1 MELRELLRLPVY
13 REMRVLAG
21 QGGLNRSVK
30 SVNMMD
36 APDIIDYLKPDEL
49 LLTTGYALRDK
60 PGELLR
66 LVRQMA
72 GAGCAGLGIKT
83 KRFLAEIPE
92 SVLALADE
100 LRFPLIELALSPSL
114 GELLQE
120 SLNFILEKHNDELRY
135 ALRMH
140 RDFSALIMKGG
151 GHDAIIQALSGLV
164 GGEGM
169 LVDQRGRVIG
179 GSAGRSGAAG
189 T

>member
-1 MELRELLRLPVY
+1 M
-13 REMRVLAG
+13 
-21 QGGLNRSVK
+21 
-30 SVNMMD
+30 
-36 APDIIDYLKPDEL
+36 
-49 LLTTGYALRDK
+49 
-60 PGELLR
+60 
-66 LVRQMA
+66 
-72 GAGCAGLGIKT
+72 
-83 KRFLAEIPE
+83 AEIPE

-189 T
+189 TARLQEQIQAAAARLRNFVCCPAGTGSAARSSCMRSNCLIIPHTWYW